1 MGSNT
6 PPRCAMPW
14 YLKAVQPLHV
24 PLNIIVRTLRW
35 HFMKKNAPARICGL
49 RVGASLEVPYPT
61 AFRPLAREVLR
72 MNLSGKHVLD
82 LETGTGVLA
91 LAAAR
96 AGAASVVAVDQNPA
110 AVHLAARNA
119 ALNELVIHCRAGELF
134 SALPEQKFD
143 VIFYNGVSTA
153 RQQHIDTFLQHAGH
167 WLAPAGIAHLIL
179 PPEKSALALC
189 KPDQRDHSLVCI
201 QCRYFFSLSRT
212 FLWIQFQKAS
222 TL

>member
-1 MGSNT
+1 
-6 PPRCAMPW
+6 MPW
-14 YLKAVQPLHV
+14 YLKAVQPVHV

-49 RVGASLEVPYPT
+49 RIGASLEVPYPT

-82 LETGTGVLA
+82 LETGSGVIA

-96 AGAASVVAVDQNPA
+96 AGAAPVIAVDQNPA

-119 ALNELVIHCRAGELF
+119 ALNKLVIHCRAGELF

-153 RQQHIDTFLQHAGH
+153 RQQHIDSFLRHAGR

-179 PPEKSALALC
+179 PAHKNILPPCKS
-189 KPDQRDHSLVCI
+189 DQRDDSLVCI

-212 FLWIQFQKAS
+212 FQWIQLQKAS